1 MLLPGKPV
9 HHSPPE
15 SVAIPPV
22 SIVIPTFNQGR
33 YLAQAIDS
41 VLAQDYPEIELI
53 VLDDGSTDETP
64 SVLDRYRERVRW
76 ERHDNIGQAQTV
88 NKGWAMSSGTI
99 LSYLAADDYLLP
111 GAVRRSVETLLADP
125 EAVLSY
131 CDYHLVDPQSLFI
144 RRVTTPEYSYRD
156 MAVRVICAP
165 GPGIFMQRAAFER
178 AGNWNPA
185 LRQIPDFEYWLR
197 LGLEGEFRRIPEA
210 LAAYR
215 VHDLSQSFA
224 PVSFERAEETLNV
237 ISDLLSSPRLPQE
250 ILRSKN
256 EALSCARIVTA
267 RFHLRSGR
275 YRDALRHLRKASALY
290 PRNWLRGRNW
300 RLLFNGLFNRIGHRV
315 VWLLRHKSAVRHATG
330 NRHG

>member
-1 MLLPGKPV
+1 M
-9 HHSPPE
+9 
-15 SVAIPPV
+15 AIPPV

-41 VLAQDYPEIELI
+41 VLMQDYPEIELI
-53 VLDDGSTDETP
+53 VLDDGSTDETQ
-64 SVLDRYRERVRW
+64 SVLDRYRGRVRC
-76 ERHDNIGQAQTV
+76 ERHDNIGQAQTL

-111 GAVRRSVETLLADP
+111 GSVRRSVEALLAEP
-125 EAVLSY
+125 AVVLSY
-131 CDYHLVDPQSLFI
+131 CDYLLVDHGSRVI
-144 RRVTTPEYSYRD
+144 RRVATPEYSYRD
-156 MAVRVICAP
+156 MVVRVICAP
-165 GPGIFMQRAAFER
+165 GPGVFMRRAAFER

-215 VHDLSQSFA
+215 VHDQSQSFA
-224 PVSFERAEETLNV
+224 PVTIERAEETLIV
-237 ISDLLSSPRLPQE
+237 ISNHLGSPRLPPE
-250 ILRSKN
+250 ILHSKN

-275 YRDALRHLRKASALY
+275 YSDALRHLLKASALY
-290 PRNWLRGRNW
+290 PRNCLRGRSW
-300 RLLFNGLFNRIGHRV
+300 RLIFNGLFNRLGHRLF
-315 VWLLRHKSAVRHATG
+315 WLLRQQPADQNATWG
-330 NRHG
+330 RRG